1 MSVIVTAAK
10 ISVALGAVSAV
21 SYSMNLSK
29 PNYPQVAQRALKIR
43 QAAEYLGMSLKTL
56 LENYSHHHPDYLSG
70 ARDAFDRAPKDRQR
84 KVATDREQTQP
95 NVLRIADRSR

>member
-1 MSVIVTAAK
+1 VSVIVTAAK

-43 QAAEYLGMSLKTL
+43 QAAEYLGLSTVSIRRLIRRGL
-56 LENYSHHHPDYLSG
+56 IRPNRALRHILIPVSELERFINAGG
-70 ARDAFDRAPKDRQR
+70 AA
-84 KVATDREQTQP
+84 
-95 NVLRIADRSR
+95 